1 MILLHF
7 FSLKSVEVCPCPCPI
22 FNLHFRP
29 FLLLFH
35 DPRVF
40 LLFYSQSFFGFGP
53 TAEIEIVVKDADKR
67 PIVNMKTEENEL
79 VPLPLYTG
87 TDPIVGTMHIKVPK
101 GKKIEHMGVKI
112 ELVGQIGTYL
122 TAG

>member
-1 MILLHF
+1 M
-7 FSLKSVEVCPCPCPI
+7 
-22 FNLHFRP
+22 
-29 FLLLFH
+29 
-35 DPRVF
+35 F